1 MVEWV
6 RGTYSYRL
14 LGRIAQAELVEAA
27 RLAFALDE
35 QLPVTQCSAHRTS
48 SGVAV
53 LGYWTKEQRRPDA

>member
-14 LGRIAQAELVEAA
+14 YGRIGSAVLVEAA

-35 QLPVTQCSAHRTS
+35 GLPVAQCSAHRTV

-53 LGYWTKEQRRPDA
+53 LGYRVKETQ